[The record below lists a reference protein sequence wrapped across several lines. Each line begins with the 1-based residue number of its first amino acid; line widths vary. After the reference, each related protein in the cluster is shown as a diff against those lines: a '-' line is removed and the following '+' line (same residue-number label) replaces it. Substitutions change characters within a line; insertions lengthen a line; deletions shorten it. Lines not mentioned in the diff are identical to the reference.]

1 MYSRKTI
8 YEFSILENLNVEE
21 LEFEQALLSSHL
33 SFPITLACLSSVF
46 LHLLGW
52 EVNRH
57 IIGPS
62 YWLTEDNTFPSN
74 IQSFAAAQRSY
85 RNWIMDSN

>member
-52 EVNRH
+52 EVNRN
-57 IIGPS
+57 IIGHS
-62 YWLTEDNTFPSN
+62 YWITYHPFPSN
-74 IQSFAAAQRSY
+74 YKSFTASQKIFRS
-85 RNWIMDSN
+85 WIMISN